1 MPTYYVRTDGNDSN
15 SGLSNIS
22 SGSWKTIS
30 KALGAT
36 GITNGDTLYIAPGTY
51 REFATLTN
59 NSVIET
65 RVIGDPTSEIFN
77 DVNPGIVRFTSLGSD
92 NFSSTTFNSGTT
104 LSGTGKSYYTFQKL
118 YIEGLI
124 SLSQCYNIKFEDCK
138 ITRISTSPSSSVNCV
153 SLAIADNNYTQFQR
167 CIIQGGIVF
176 TGTCSIGSGVTFNA
190 CAIRGVSATSSG
202 SITVGTGGTSRIKF
216 TNCTVSGAAGQ
227 QLFRGYD
234 GAHTGVALE
243 IYNCLLIPDF
253 VGAATIGHNNTVWCI
268 EDYNAGYIV
277 RVGTNTGANSK
288 NLYRRPFDE
297 GQYYLF
303 STPAKFNLQ
312 PEVDSEIIGIGS
324 SAYSSGTDILG
335 NQWATPPTVGCVEYG
350 TVSIVGLYQ
359 PVSKNET
366 TYNIPANSISQSL
379 NVYLGA
385 TGVSYNNSSLNVLYL
400 RQNSNPVSIGL
411 TFVSP
416 TGTWKSGGF
425 VEVDSSTLPGV
436 YRFDLPNEMLV
447 SGANSANLI
456 VRGSN
461 LFNGAFI
468 NIDLIESVTNSS
480 IANTVW
486 TNASRTITGGTAD
499 TVTTLTNKAGFA
511 ITNISEVQS
520 GLSTVTIN
528 QIGASIGQSISD
540 VGLTSTV
547 TGRIDATVSSRLAS
561 ASYTTPPTEAS
572 IASTV
577 WTYTDRTL
585 SSIGLSAYDIWN
597 FTDRTLTSSSGAT
610 AYEIWNFNNRTL
622 SSGSGISAY
631 DVWNYTD
638 RIITGG
644 TGVSITQQFPDNF
657 EFMLITNTGRIYL
670 SKPDIKKI
678 TG

>member
-1 MPTYYVRTDGNDSN
+1 MATYYVRTDGNDSN
-15 SGLSNIS
+15 SGLSYIA

-36 GITNGDTLYIAPGTY
+36 GITNGDILYIAPGIY

-59 NSVIET
+59 NANTET
-65 RVIGDPTSEIFN
+65 RVIGDPTSAIFN
-77 DVNPGIVRFTSLGSD
+77 DISPGIVRFTSLASD
-92 NFSSTTFNSGTT
+92 NFSSTTVNSGTT

-124 SLSQCYNIKFEDCK
+124 SLSQCYNTKFEDCK
-138 ITRISTSPSSSVNCV
+138 ITRISTSPSSSVNCIA
-153 SLAIADNNYTQFQR
+153 LAIADNNYTQFQR

-176 TGTCSIGSGVTFNA
+176 SGTCSVGSGVTFNA
-190 CAIRGVSATSSG
+190 CAIRGVSASSSG
-202 SITVGTGGTSRIKF
+202 SITVGSGGTSRIKF

-253 VGAATIGHNNTVWCI
+253 VGAATIGHNNEVWCI
-268 EDYNAGYIV
+268 EDYNAGFIY

-324 SAYSSGTDILG
+324 SVYSSGTDILG
-335 NQWATPPTVGCVEYG
+335 NPWANPPTVGCVEYG
-350 TVSIVGLYQ
+350 TISTVGLYQ
-359 PVSKNET
+359 PISKNET
-366 TYNIPANSISQSL
+366 TYSVPVNSISKSI

-385 TGVSYNNSSLNVLYL
+385 TGVSYNNSSLNVFYL

-411 TFVSP
+411 TFVSS
-416 TGTWKSGGF
+416 TGSWKSGGF

-436 YRFDLPNEMLV
+436 YRFDLPNEMFV
-447 SGANSANLI
+447 SGVNNANLI

-461 LFNGAFI
+461 LYNGAFI

-486 TNASRTITGGTAD
+486 TNASRTITGGIAD
-499 TVTTLTNKAGFA
+499 TVTTLTNRAGFA
-511 ITNISEVQS
+511 ITSNTDKTGYSLSQSFPANFSSLSIAGGKVSIVQS
-520 GLSTVTIN
+520 DIN
-528 QIGASIGQSISD
+528 SIIASIPEVNYSGIAATTWNFLASAIGNTLSIGYQLISNLD
-540 VGLTSTV
+540 T
-547 TGRIDATVSSRLAS
+547 TVSSRS
-561 ASYTTPPTEAS
+561 
-572 IASTV
+572 
-577 WTYTDRTL
+577 
-585 SSIGLSAYDIWN
+585 
-597 FTDRTLTSSSGAT
+597 TLTSKQV
-610 AYEIWNFNNRTL
+610 
-622 SSGSGISAY
+622 ISAIQAS
-631 DVWNYTD
+631 VRT
-638 RIITGG
+638 
-644 TGVSITQQFPDNF
+644 VSQVNKDKI
-657 EFMLITNTGRIYL
+657 
-670 SKPDIKKI
+670 SKL
-678 TG
+678 